1 MFQFKRN
8 PPSVF
13 LITLLCAACLS
24 FIGCEISGGDE
35 TVRQVALQIAGTY
48 RNESGI
54 ASRQSGTAVTALT
67 LLQSGDRLEAIDNLG
82 ARWTGSIGR
91 ADSSVA
97 TVTLRGLTSTGVQV
111 VITGEIRVS
120 GTSAPLSGIWVEP
133 NLRSPANAE
142 ATVAATPTPTPEP
155 NPTGTPGP
163 TATPT
168 PEIVLE

>member
-1 MFQFKRN
+1 MIQSEKN
-8 PPSVF
+8 PTPVF
-13 LITLLCAACLS
+13 LVTLLCAACLG

-35 TVRQVALQIAGTY
+35 TVRQVSLQIAGTY
-48 RNESGI
+48 RNDSGI
-54 ASRQSGTAVTALT
+54 ASRQSGTVITTLT
-67 LLQSGDRLEAIDNLG
+67 LLQSGDRIEAVDNLG

-111 VITGEIRVS
+111 VITGEIRVN
-120 GTSAPLSGIWVEP
+120 GTTATLSGIWVEP
-133 NLRSPANAE
+133 NLRSPVSAD
-142 ATVAATPTPTPEP
+142 ATVAASSTPTPEP

-168 PEIVLE
+168 PVIVLE